1 MLPTTVRL
9 FEFRARAVE
18 QALREVEHCLTY
30 EEYSELKADIRRQVL
45 AKPQHAERFFR
56 FMNSCGIE
64 L

>member
-9 FEFRARAVE
+9 FEFRARAVVK
-18 QALREVEHCLTY
+18 ALREVECSMTY

-45 AKPQHAERFFR
+45 TKPEHAERFFR
-56 FMNSCGIE
+56 FMNNCGIE